1 MTSTLTDRINAVTT
15 SVAVKA
21 PVKVVSNANLT
32 LSGEQ
37 TVNGVACVD
46 GDRVL
51 VKDQTSSVN
60 NGVYVVST
68 SAWSRAEDF
77 DGARDVVNGTLVVS
91 NNDTSVYWRVTTAD
105 PITPGTTAITFA
117 SVTAALTQAIIGQV
131 MTPQTGV
138 ESAAGITPVNIHYEP
153 GDYRRLTNS
162 APDAE
167 GNVTFTVGTTGFF
180 LNINEALSML
190 TKTPAK
196 GTEIVLQLIAG
207 FVMAEQVVVA
217 DGQNFGYIRIES
229 VDATVSL
236 TMSALSVLASSYN
249 ETPTG
254 NLPAQRF
261 AFLAYNGSVLPKIG
275 VLFVANASGAAT
287 ADYGFVLLHG
297 GSHVTGLDGCG
308 CQNMVAVGG
317 STTYALRVSH
327 ASTCTW
333 WGADF
338 SGCDIGLRASNTCV
352 ATVREG
358 DFSGCRIAIDAGAGA
373 VVNAQNV
380 DASACTQH
388 SIWAQATSTVYAFA
402 MDCTGSGIGGVSV
415 AFSGIRAQG
424 TSRVDATDAILNGCG
439 RGVDCRDGAVV
450 YLGDASLDA
459 TDGSALVAN
468 LGGTI
473 ICGAISADGCS
484 AGSTNDSV
492 RSETG
497 GLIVINGGTVNSNAA
512 GVSGCLAE
520 DGGIIRLIS
529 TTVTGNGAG
538 VDLEVKGGGIIH
550 ADGTTNTTAG
560 GGTTIKSADTNV
572 VAFNRKDRDRGWIWS
587 KQYGETETATG
598 TFTASL
604 NIQTTL
610 IDSSGGAV
618 TVTCPNGVYYGQR
631 KIFHMTNATT
641 SSTLSVTS
649 HTTSSPEVFTF
660 ADANDRLTLEWDG
673 ITWWTANNVGA
684 AT

>member
-1 MTSTLTDRINAVTT
+1 MTVSTDRLFGIET

-21 PVKVVSNANLT
+21 PVRVVTTANIT

-37 TVNGVACVD
+37 TINSVAVVD

-51 VKDQTSSVN
+51 VKNQTNSVE
-60 NGVYVVST
+60 NGIYTAST
-68 SAWSRAEDF
+68 SAWSRTEDF
-77 DGARDVVNGTLVVS
+77 NGTRDVVNGTLVVS

-117 SVTAALTQAIIGQV
+117 SVTAALTAAIIGQV
-131 MTPQTGV
+131 LYPVTD
-138 ESAAGITPVNIHYEP
+138 EEDDAGITPVNIFYEP
-153 GDYRRLTNS
+153 GDYRRLTAS
-162 APDAE
+162 TPDAD

-217 DGQNFGYIRIES
+217 DGQNFGWIRIES

-236 TMSALSVLASSYN
+236 TMSALLTAASAYN

-254 NLPAQRF
+254 NLPAERF
-261 AFLAYNGSVLPKIG
+261 AFFAYNGSVLPKIG
-275 VLFVANASGAAT
+275 VLFVANSSGAAS
-287 ADYGFVLLHG
+287 ASYAFVLLHG

-308 CQNMVAVGG
+308 CQNLVSVGG
-317 STTYALRVSH
+317 NISYGLHVSH

-333 WGADF
+333 WGVDV
-338 SGCDIGLRASNTCV
+338 SGCDIGARAGNTCV

-358 DFSGCRIAIDAGAGA
+358 DFSGCRIAIDAGAGS
-373 VVNAQNV
+373 VTNAQNV

-388 SIWAQATSTVYAFA
+388 SIWAQATSMVYAFA

-415 AFSGIRAQG
+415 GFSGIRAQG
-424 TSRVDATDAILNGCG
+424 TARVDATDAILNGCG
-439 RGVDCRDGAVV
+439 RGVDCRDAAEV
-450 YLGDASLDA
+450 YLGAASLDA

-484 AGSTNDSV
+484 ASSTNDSV

-529 TTVTGNGAG
+529 TAVTGNGAG

-572 VAFNRKDRDRGWIWS
+572 AAFNRKDLDRGWIWS

-631 KIFHMTNATT
+631 KIFRMTNATT
-641 SSTLSVTS
+641 SSTVSVTS

-660 ADANDRLTLEWDG
+660 ADADDRLTLEWDG
-673 ITWWTANNVGA
+673 VTWWTANNVGA